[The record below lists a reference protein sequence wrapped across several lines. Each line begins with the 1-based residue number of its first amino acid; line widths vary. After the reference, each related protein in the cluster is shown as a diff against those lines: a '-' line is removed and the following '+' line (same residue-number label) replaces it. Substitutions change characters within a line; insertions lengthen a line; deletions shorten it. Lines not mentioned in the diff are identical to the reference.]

1 MSDNGFEKESLKTQ
15 IFPKS
20 NEDESFS
27 QEQLLITKTKIK
39 YFKVIYLIFLIFFFT
54 INLFHILFKVK
65 ITLDNKLK
73 PEYEDNKIFTKYNTT
88 IKPIAL
94 YNPKDY
100 IINSTFMKYS
110 LMNKKQNLY
119 IYDIDAN
126 KLNDQITL
134 AKNHGIYGFGFY
146 YFWPYEKKFF
156 NSPLDI
162 MFENKQLDFNFLL
175 IWEPNLKKKEKE
187 IDRNFKIIKFFSDI
201 SKYVTDKRYIKFN
214 NERPIIAID
223 DENIKEKDLNILRQ
237 NFRENNFGEIFI
249 LLKSNDEYIINHNI
263 SLKKSDGIFYSPQI
277 NSLEKVKFYYNKTYG
292 YFYTELL
299 YHNLL
304 LNIMNNNSYIFRT
317 SIPFLNYPKYIKKN
331 KTYIFGDYSQE
342 KFYFLNQ
349 EIIKWTL
356 KNHEENNRYIFIDNF
371 YFLEKDSLLGY
382 ANINTFSKALYE
394 MPLIDDSKFN
404 LINLQKNVLVF
415 VQAHVYYLELLADI
429 VNKSNNIPVP
439 FDLYITTNTKEKKNV
454 IDNFLKN
461 NTKANKYEVLIT
473 ENKGRDV
480 IPFLKQ
486 IKDIWENYKYFCHI
500 HTKKHGFDN
509 LIGYNWR
516 GYLYNNLLGDKNTI
530 SQILTDFEN
539 NNKLGVIIPEHFYSQ
554 IKYSFFLDYRNKK
567 HLYNLLESLFPFI
580 KLRIGNVLDFPIG
593 NMFWA
598 RTNAVYQIFNK
609 RIIEKSPDEK
619 GQLDGTILHAIERI
633 WLYLAKLNGFYYKC
647 ILNYT

>member
-39 YFKVIYLIFLIFFFT
+39 YFKVIYLIFLIFFFM

-277 NSLEKVKFYYNKTYG
+277 NSLEKVKFYYNRTYG

-356 KNHEENNRYIFIDNF
+356 KNHEEDNRYIFIDNF

-500 HTKKHGFDN
+500 HTKKHGFDD